1 MKSIILKSQSPRRKE
16 LLSKMGYDFTV
27 KVYDCDETMDKN
39 KTPYENVKQ
48 LGLKKASINKEEDYG
63 SILIGC
69 DTIVVLD
76 GKIYGKPKNELDA
89 YHMLMTLSGK

>member
-48 LGLKKASINKEEDYG
+48 LGLK
-63 SILIGC
+63 
-69 DTIVVLD
+69 
-76 GKIYGKPKNELDA
+76 
-89 YHMLMTLSGK
+89 

>member
-39 KTPYENVKQ
+39 ICII
-48 LGLKKASINKEEDYG
+48 GLKMN
-63 SILIGC
+63 
-69 DTIVVLD
+69 
-76 GKIYGKPKNELDA
+76 NF
-89 YHMLMTLSGK
+89 